1 MGNIASAQEPE
12 LVLVVED
19 DVATNRMVSA
29 TLGRDLRVISA
40 YDGAD
45 GLAKALEEAPD
56 LIITDLAMPG
66 MSGEELVRAVRAVRA
81 LDAVPIV
88 ILTGTIDDGE
98 RDVVLRDGAQDFLG
112 KPFSTDELRARVGN
126 LLARRR
132 AERRSQELDIALAGA
147 RQAGLDERRTRS
159 WLESVIEQLPD
170 AVVLTDGDGA
180 VMLRSHAAR
189 ALSAGDQAIVL
200 RDSMGAP
207 IPPHEQPAVRALA
220 ERRTV
225 AKRELRV
232 RAFDGRLVPVLAGA
246 VPVVGTGGEVVG
258 SATVIEDIT
267 AIKELER
274 MREEWASIVAHDL
287 RQPVTAI
294 LLAADR
300 LARAEPPL
308 ATSRQA
314 EAAARI
320 MSAAR
325 RLNVMIGDLLDASCI
340 ESGRLCIERRSCSLR
355 RIITDVVTDVGDAAT
370 RVVLALDDGADEVL
384 FIDGGRIAQVLTN
397 LVSNAL
403 KYGEPGTPITV
414 ATRDADEAVEV
425 VVANRGGSLSDD
437 ERGRI
442 FDRFARGAAAR
453 AARGLGLGLFI
464 CRGLVE
470 GHGGRI
476 WADCHD
482 DETAFHFTL
491 PRTGASA
498 AAGPTA
504 ELSPPT

>member
-1 MGNIASAQEPE
+1 MSDEPSAQQPE

-19 DVATNRMVSA
+19 DLATNRMVSA
-29 TLGRDLRVISA
+29 ALGHSFRVISA

-45 GLAKALEEAPD
+45 GLAKALELSPD
-56 LIITDLAMPG
+56 LIVTDLAMPSV
-66 MSGEELVRAVRAVRA
+66 SGDELIRAVRAVHS

-88 ILTGTIDDGE
+88 ILTGTIDDGQ
-98 RDVVLRDGAQDFLG
+98 RDSVLREGAQDYLA

-132 AERRSQELDIALAGA
+132 AERRSQALDLELAGA
-147 RQAGLDERRTRS
+147 RQAGLDERRARS

-170 AVVLTDGDGA
+170 AVVLTDAQGD
-180 VMLRSHAAR
+180 VTLRSRAAHAM
-189 ALSAGDQAIVL
+189 SAGDDAIVL
-200 RDSMGAP
+200 RDVNGAP
-207 IPPHEQPAVRALA
+207 IAPHDEPASRALA

-232 RAFDGRLVPVLAGA
+232 RGFDGRLVPVLAGA
-246 VPVVGTGGEVVG
+246 VPVLNADGELLG

-300 LARAEPPL
+300 LARSEPPL
-308 ATSRQA
+308 ATSRQG

-340 ESGRLCIERRSCSLR
+340 ESGRLCVERRPCSLR
-355 RIITDVVTDVGDAAT
+355 CIIDEVVGDVADAAT
-370 RVVLALDDGADEVL
+370 RCQFDLDDSADEAL

-403 KYGEPGTPITV
+403 KYGEEGKPITV
-414 ATRDADEAVEV
+414 STHAAGDGVEV
-425 VVANRGGSLSDD
+425 VVSNHGNALSED

-464 CRGLVE
+464 CRGLIE

-476 WADCHD
+476 WAECHD
-482 DETAFHFTL
+482 GQTFFHFVL

-498 AAGPTA
+498 AAGAPA
-504 ELSPPT
+504 LAHPPS